1 MEAGGDAERGG
12 CKAPDQPLQS
22 NSFGTDLALLS
33 ASPEMGVSG
42 LGVAEDNLPRP
53 AQTDA
58 PWARFTRGKHLP
70 EPP

>member
-1 MEAGGDAERGG
+1 MQKEGGVKHPISHRRA
-12 CKAPDQPLQS
+12 
-22 NSFGTDLALLS
+22 SFGIDLALLS
-33 ASPEMGVSG
+33 ASPEMGVLG

-58 PWARFTRGKHLP
+58 PRVRLTHGKHLP